1 MVQFLFYAFAALT
14 LGAALVILFTRNLL
28 HAAFSLIFCFL
39 GVAAIYVLSGAD
51 FLGVTQIVVYVGGV
65 LILLLFGVMLTNR
78 ISVSP
83 VLTGLHNQFWG
94 YLLPLGLL
102 VLLGGTLGQLAL
114 PDWAMLAEQRGDI
127 IQTSTVAP
135 IGIQLMTQYILAF
148 ELVGVLLLLA
158 LVGAALMAR
167 PVQEPGVETGPDHAQ
182 PGSRLPADTSDK
194 TSSHPS
200 TNSRP

>member
-14 LGAALVILFTRNLL
+14 LGAALMILFTRNLL

-51 FLGVTQIVVYVGGV
+51 FLGGTQIVVYVGGV

-78 ISVSP
+78 ISISP

-102 VLLGGTLGQLAL
+102 VLLTGTLGQLAL

-127 IQTSTVAP
+127 IQNSTVGP

-158 LVGAALMAR
+158 LVGAALLAR
-167 PVQEPGVETGPDHAQ
+167 PVQEPVSDTSPDHAQ
-182 PGSRLPADTSDK
+182 PGNLLSADAADK
-194 TSSHPS
+194 ASSHPS
-200 TNSRP
+200 VNSRP